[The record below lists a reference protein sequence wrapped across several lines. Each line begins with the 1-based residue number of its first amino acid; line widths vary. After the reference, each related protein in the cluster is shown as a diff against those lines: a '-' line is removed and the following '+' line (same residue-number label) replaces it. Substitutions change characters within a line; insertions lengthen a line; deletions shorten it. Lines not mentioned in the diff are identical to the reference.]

1 MLLIAHQIENANA
14 AIEMNFNSIPW
25 RGNIANPPTT
35 PKTAVSDVVH
45 AGHPGVNAV
54 SVPPKNADIPLL
66 LILLLRW
73 TLMLYATNAILIPA
87 SIATIPVKPTDA
99 VIYNGNN
106 SISLVTC
113 DNAIPSV
120 RK

>member
-54 SVPPKNADIPLL
+54 SVPPKNADMPLF
-66 LILLLRW
+66 LILLLR
-73 TLMLYATNAILIPA
+73 
-87 SIATIPVKPTDA
+87 
-99 VIYNGNN
+99 
-106 SISLVTC
+106 
-113 DNAIPSV
+113 
-120 RK
+120 